1 MDYFKI
7 IKYTYLFL
15 GFTPLILCFFYY
27 KKGRKFNDS
36 LINFLP
42 FIILMFFATIVE
54 LNFFKFNVRNWI
66 RLYDFL
72 EFYTLLA
79 FFYKELRFK
88 KLYSLF
94 ALGYF
99 TLFIYLLLFKWD
111 NKSIADQ
118 PLIISSVILVLT
130 SVILW
135 FMDVFKNF
143 DEKPLY
149 KRTGFYFVGVILLY
163 ILSTSLSFLSIDFFW
178 ENNRENSYILQKINY
193 LFNILSRII
202 VVLTIYK
209 SFELKGNNIT
219 LKN

>member
-1 MDYFKI
+1 
-7 IKYTYLFL
+7 
-15 GFTPLILCFFYY
+15 
-27 KKGRKFNDS
+27 
-36 LINFLP
+36 
-42 FIILMFFATIVE
+42 MFFATIVE

-88 KLYSLF
+88 KIYSLL
-94 ALGYF
+94 ALVYL

-135 FMDVFKNF
+135 FMNVFKNF

-149 KRTGFYFVGVILLY
+149 KRASFYFVGVILLY

-178 ENNRENSYILQKINY
+178 ENNRENAYILKKINY
-193 LFNILSRII
+193 FFNILSRII
-202 VVLTIYK
+202 IVLTIYK
-209 SFELKGNNIT
+209 SFEKKGDNIT
-219 LKN
+219 LNNY